1 MKKEK
6 KLKKFLSVETM
17 GPWAR
22 RGTVLKSFVTAENF
36 ANNLLCNPLAQLQ
49 EKEKTTWH
57 SLFQ

>member
-49 EKEKTTWH
+49 VKEKTT
-57 SLFQ
+57 